1 MIKTI
6 LFAADMG
13 AYTSFLLHH
22 VNTLA
27 EQNNARIV
35 VLHVIEPPSQVTEA
49 MVKAYLP
56 QEQHNV
62 FNVSGM
68 TNLIGQI
75 KSRLVD
81 LLEDEFMDGQDGLSR
96 VDHVNVVAG
105 HPTETILDQA
115 RAHQADMIVMGSH
128 THNAINPN
136 LLGSVTAKV
145 LQLSRVPVYMVPL
158 FRIPLAK
165 TG

>member
-49 MVKAYLP
+49 MVKA
-56 QEQHNV
+56 
-62 FNVSGM
+62 
-68 TNLIGQI
+68 
-75 KSRLVD
+75 
-81 LLEDEFMDGQDGLSR
+81 
-96 VDHVNVVAG
+96 
-105 HPTETILDQA
+105 
-115 RAHQADMIVMGSH
+115 
-128 THNAINPN
+128 
-136 LLGSVTAKV
+136 
-145 LQLSRVPVYMVPL
+145 
-158 FRIPLAK
+158 
-165 TG
+165 